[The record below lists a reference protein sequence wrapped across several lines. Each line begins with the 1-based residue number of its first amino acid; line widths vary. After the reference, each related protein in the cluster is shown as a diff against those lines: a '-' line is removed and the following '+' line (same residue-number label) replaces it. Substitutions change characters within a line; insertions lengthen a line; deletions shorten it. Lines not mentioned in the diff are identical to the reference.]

1 VRKELQKLLGQTAI
15 YGLSTILGRLIN
27 FLLVPLFTDEF
38 TTAEFGTVSKLYSYS
53 AFLFVLLLFGMETA
67 FFRFVKKHT
76 KSYST
81 AVISVSFI
89 SIALI
94 CFLFSQLNSIAVLIN
109 EEQALL
115 SVQLILL
122 LILFDVLA
130 ALPFAKLR
138 TDNKASYFAM
148 VKLTNIALTVG
159 LNLFFLYYA
168 KGLYD
173 DHKDTSLY
181 DPSIGVAYIFIS
193 NAIASFVT
201 LLLLLP
207 QLLKVKLKEVSF
219 SLFKQMFRYAW
230 PLMLLGLAGII
241 NETLDRIMLDYLLEG
256 TDFERRQQIGIYG
269 ACYKI
274 SIFISLFI
282 QAYRYAAEPFFFDKS
297 SEKNAQKMY
306 ATLMN
311 YFVIII
317 SLALL
322 VILLFQNLFNMFI
335 DDKFH
340 EGVGIVPILL
350 YANLFLGIYY
360 NLSVWYKLTDKTLL
374 GAYVGIG
381 GAVLTVVANWV
392 LIPYF
397 GYYGSAIATLIC
409 YVSMA
414 LVAYMMGKKHY
425 PVPYPLI
432 KILTYIFSTL
442 LIYKAIISFTFL
454 SIVMV
459 YLLKIVGLILFFV
472 LVYAIER
479 KEIKEILR
487 K

>member
-1 VRKELQKLLGQTAI
+1 
-15 YGLSTILGRLIN
+15 
-27 FLLVPLFTDEF
+27 
-38 TTAEFGTVSKLYSYS
+38 
-53 AFLFVLLLFGMETA
+53 
-67 FFRFVKKHT
+67 
-76 KSYST
+76 
-81 AVISVSFI
+81 
-89 SIALI
+89 
-94 CFLFSQLNSIAVLIN
+94 
-109 EEQALL
+109 
-115 SVQLILL
+115 
-122 LILFDVLA
+122 
-130 ALPFAKLR
+130 
-138 TDNKASYFAM
+138 
-148 VKLTNIALTVG
+148 
-159 LNLFFLYYA
+159 
-168 KGLYD
+168 
-173 DHKDTSLY
+173 
-181 DPSIGVAYIFIS
+181 
-193 NAIASFVT
+193 
-201 LLLLLP
+201 
-207 QLLKVKLKEVSF
+207 
-219 SLFKQMFRYAW
+219 
-230 PLMLLGLAGII
+230 
-241 NETLDRIMLDYLLEG
+241 
-256 TDFERRQQIGIYG
+256 
-269 ACYKI
+269 
-274 SIFISLFI
+274 
-282 QAYRYAAEPFFFDKS
+282 
-297 SEKNAQKMY
+297 MY